1 MKKVKGVS
9 CYIYVALW
17 MLYYLQEMMMIA
29 GIIAQSV
36 LVVLMVISFYA
47 FFVVNMCYKI
57 GPYLKWLNIMLL
69 VVTIYGL
76 VLFFSG
82 FALYPDEYNMKTGLQ
97 FGYLQR
103 IFISVLPIYAFYY
116 FAVKGHL
123 FERNLMMLFFFFL
136 FFSILMY
143 YQNYFLVSREVGSDE
158 ITNNIGYRFVP
169 LIFMLALIKM
179 KDAWKYVLLLIVYIF
194 IVMSMKRGAVLVGSI
209 ALLLYMKHHLEAK
222 SAKRILYILLLSA
235 VAMGFIYLFIMNF
248 YESSDLFKVRVNST
262 LEGDTSNRI
271 WMYTHYFDFF
281 VHQTTSLEFLFG
293 CGADATFL
301 KLGEFAHNDWLEF
314 AINQGIF
321 GVAIYVIYW
330 IVFIREWSNF
340 QGRLEFKQTF
350 GDLTLIYFLVSLFS
364 MSFDGMPPAA
374 TLCIGYC
381 LAQNEKAKRAQ
392 FISEIRNRVLM

>member
-1 MKKVKGVS
+1 
-9 CYIYVALW
+9 
-17 MLYYLQEMMMIA
+17 MIA

-36 LVVLMVISFYA
+36 LVVLMVMSFYA

-76 VLFFSG
+76 ILFFSG
-82 FALYPDEYNMKTGLQ
+82 FALYPDEYNIKTGLQ

-116 FAVKGHL
+116 FAVKGNL
-123 FERNLMMLFFFFL
+123 FERNVMMTFFVFL

-143 YQNYFLVSREVGSDE
+143 YQNYILVSREVGSDE

-169 LIFMLALIKM
+169 LIFMLAFIKM

-194 IVMSMKRGAVLVGSI
+194 IVMAMKRGAILVGSI
-209 ALLLYMKHHLEAK
+209 ALLLYIKHHLEAK
-222 SAKRILYILLLSA
+222 SAKHILYTLLLSA
-235 VAMGFIYLFIMNF
+235 VAMSFIYLFIMYF

-271 WMYTHYFDFF
+271 WMYTRYFDFF
-281 VHQTTSLEFLFG
+281 IYRTTILEFLFG
-293 CGADATFL
+293 CGADSAYL

-314 AINQGIF
+314 AINQGVF
-321 GVAIYVIYW
+321 GVTMYVIYW
-330 IVFIREWSNF
+330 IVFMREWRNF

-350 GDLTLIYFLVSLFS
+350 GDIILIYFLVSIFS
-364 MSFDGMPPAA
+364 MSFDGMPVAA

-392 FISEIRNRVLM
+392 LINDIRSRLLI